1 MSQQT
6 NISAALVRTAQAINT
21 MAGRVGTLASL
32 TTAEK
37 NNLVAALNEVK
48 AIADAASSTGGAA
61 IDDLATATDTTWSS
75 TKIQSQITAAITA
88 IINGAGTDSDTLK
101 ELADQ
106 ITALAQADNGLL
118 SFAAE
123 QTLTAPQQL
132 QGCTNLGI
140 GDPAH
145 DFTADVTGTLSAGL

>member
-21 MAGRVGTLASL
+21 LAGRVGTLTSL
-32 TTAEK
+32 TTTEQS
-37 NNLVAALNEVK
+37 NLVAALNEVK
-48 AIADAASSTGGAA
+48 GLVDAIDAAS
-61 IDDLATATDTTWSS
+61 INDLVTATDSTWSS
-75 TKIQSQITAAITA
+75 TKIQSQINAAITA
-88 IINGAGTDSDTLK
+88 LINGAGTDSDTLQ

-118 SFAAE
+118 SFSVAQSLDAAE
-123 QTLTAPQQL
+123 QL

-140 GDPAH
+140 GDPTH
-145 DFTADVTGTLSAGL
+145 DFTGDVTATLNTGL